1 MAIIVTNQKPAVLEP
16 VHTSTCKG
24 DFDPM
29 AAFKKTIVDP
39 ILMPLTPGT
48 DAAIVDGSG
57 NDLVHGLEDVLGSC
71 LGDERNSSSEEVARD
86 LMEQCLVHYS
96 SGSTLPFREL
106 FVNQAAGQ
114 AKLPLPTTVRPGV
127 LYSTAGDIVPAAK
140 TLLLGNDDGQPLFV
154 SLAMVHQPATL
165 GFWFRT
171 QGDFTIF
178 TDWLD
183 QQLPLLQAL
192 VPVDTYD
199 KLKQVVALELKGLTE
214 SLLLRKDDADGNEE
228 NSFARTLINLLMAYH
243 QQLSNSAA
251 SNTGSPAMGVMPF
264 DLGELFCPRSIVLIN
279 VEVHARATP
288 ARIDAEWSIINQSI
302 ASPIKIISH
311 KKLSKLTTL
320 PRFAQRTTAAA
331 AMRRKQGSSRS
342 AKVVFRKQP
351 PSKLDLMASL
361 HRALMRMGKVNKSQN
376 IFRSTRST
384 FIKANR
390 RDPDDYNKAGR
401 ITSINYMPDL
411 HIYLDTS
418 GSISEENYQE
428 AVMMLIKIAKKLNVN
443 LYLNSFSHILSQET
457 LLRTSG
463 KSSMQIWKEF
473 RKVPKVTGGTDF
485 AQIWQYIH
493 AKPARQRRLSLLITD
508 FAWTPPAGR
517 VEHPKNLYY
526 APCSAMDWTAICT
539 TADRYAKNMQHIE
552 PAIRS
557 RMLGLFV

>member
-39 ILMPLTPGT
+39 ILTPLTPGT

-57 NDLVHGLEDVLGSC
+57 NDLVHGLQDVLGSC

-114 AKLPLPTTVRPGV
+114 VKLPLPTTVRPGV

-171 QGDFTIF
+171 QDDFTIF

-214 SLLLRKDDADGNEE
+214 SLLLRKDDSDGNNEY
-228 NSFARTLINLLMAYH
+228 SFPRLLTYYLMTYH
-243 QQLSNSAA
+243 ATVGRDQY
-251 SNTGSPAMGVMPF
+251 GIMPF
-264 DLGELFCPRSIVLIN
+264 TLGELYVPRSIVLVN
-279 VEVHARATP
+279 VEAHARALPNKITK
-288 ARIDAEWSIINQSI
+288 EWHLINTSIN
-302 ASPIKIISH
+302 SPVKVIST
-311 KKLSKLTTL
+311 KRLSKLTALARATQK
-320 PRFAQRTTAAA
+320 AQSAAA
-331 AMRRKQGSSRS
+331 NSQSNKHQSAGRS
-342 AKVVFRKQP
+342 AKVKFRRKP
-351 PSKLDLMASL
+351 PHGLDLTKHVLRVLA
-361 HRALMRMGKVNKSQN
+361 RMSKVNKSLN
-376 IFRSTRST
+376 IFTSTKST
-384 FIKANR
+384 FVKANR
-390 RDPDDYNKAGR
+390 RDPDDYNKPGK
-401 ITSINYMPDL
+401 ITSIHYRPDI
-411 HIYLDTS
+411 HIFVDTS
-418 GSISEENYQE
+418 GSISETNYQGS
-428 AVMMLIKIAKKLNVN
+428 VMMLIKMAKKMNVD
-443 LYLNSFSHILSQET
+443 LYFSSFSHVLSQEYRLHT
-457 LLRTSG
+457 KD
-463 KSSMQIWKEF
+463 KSVKQIWEEF
-473 RKVPKVTGGTDF
+473 RRIPKVSGGTDYQ
-485 AQIWQYIH
+485 QIWEYVNMSNVR
-493 AKPARQRRLSLLITD
+493 KKRFSLVVTD
-508 FAWTPPAGR
+508 FEWRARPER
-517 VEHPKNLYY
+517 FDHPKNLYY
-526 APCSAMDWTAICT
+526 APCAGMDWDTMT
-539 TADRYAKNMQHIE
+539 YHAKGFAKSAEHSE
-552 PAIRS
+552 PALAQRL
-557 RMLGLFV
+557 LGMIN